1 MRNVEVTDCN
11 GNSEDA
17 VIDVQNGALFL
28 AKNLTVTTSGD
39 TYFNS
44 SGVYDTDRLSESNWQ
59 SYFANIQ
66 SEKGVV
72 SLDSID
78 HSSAEI

>member
-1 MRNVEVTDCN
+1 MTDCN

-39 TYFNS
+39 AYFNS
-44 SGVYDTDRLSESNWQ
+44 SGVYDTDRLSETNW
-59 SYFANIQ
+59 
-66 SEKGVV
+66 
-72 SLDSID
+72 
-78 HSSAEI
+78 